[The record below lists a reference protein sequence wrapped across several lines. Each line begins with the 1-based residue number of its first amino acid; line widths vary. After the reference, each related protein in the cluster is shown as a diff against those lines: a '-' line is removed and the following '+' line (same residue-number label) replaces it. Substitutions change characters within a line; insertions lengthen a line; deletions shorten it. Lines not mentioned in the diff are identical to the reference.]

1 MSDASQAQ
9 IQRAC
14 ARRSCRK
21 LFVVCEPCDTSR
33 VYCSIECSDEG
44 RAASLRSAG
53 GRYQATPR
61 GKALHAARQA
71 RYRARVAS
79 RGSTPLAPDATPTRP
94 SAVEPGGSGI
104 GASSL
109 ASLPVSAAS
118 QAPNPALQSMTSSP
132 SVHAPRRVPSLQRC
146 IVCGRPATWVCS
158 DIGAKRLGGRSRSVI
173 QGARSPPRAATSPS

>member
-9 IQRAC
+9 RQRAC
-14 ARRSCRK
+14 AWRSCRK

-53 GRYQATPR
+53 GRYQQTPR

-104 GASSL
+104 DASSL

-118 QAPNPALQSMTSSP
+118 QALQSMTSSP

-158 DIGAKRLGGRSRSVI
+158 DIGAKRLGGRSRSVA
-173 QGARSPPRAATSPS
+173 QGAHSPPRAATSPS